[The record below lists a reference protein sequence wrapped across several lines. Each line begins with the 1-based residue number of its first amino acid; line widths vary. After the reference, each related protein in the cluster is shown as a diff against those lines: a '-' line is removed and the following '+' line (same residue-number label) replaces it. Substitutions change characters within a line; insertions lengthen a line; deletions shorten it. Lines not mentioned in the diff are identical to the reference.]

1 MRAYKELTSYQPE
14 RLKENKA
21 YTALDALK
29 AEFPEKYGSID
40 PESKFRGGGMISKDN
55 LLKMRARLNTL
66 ADEILVSKG
75 NDYNAAQQEAG
86 DTLFNLRVCALM
98 GIVPS
103 PVDGILVRMSDK
115 LMRLVSLTRP
125 GTVQRVTDESLEDT
139 VIDLRN
145 YADYVLAMVKEQKGE
160 EIK

>member
-1 MRAYKELTSYQPE
+1 
-14 RLKENKA
+14 
-21 YTALDALK
+21 
-29 AEFPEKYGSID
+29 
-40 PESKFRGGGMISKDN
+40 MISKEH
-55 LLKMRARLNTL
+55 LLEMRKRLNEK

-75 NDYNAAQQEAG
+75 NDYNAAQQESG

>member
-1 MRAYKELTSYQPE
+1 
-14 RLKENKA
+14 
-21 YTALDALK
+21 
-29 AEFPEKYGSID
+29 
-40 PESKFRGGGMISKDN
+40 MISKDN